1 MDTTVGADPLVGQV
15 LDGRYRIESRIAKGG
30 MATVYVAG
38 DLKLGRQVA
47 VKVMHANMA
56 QDEEF
61 VRRFMGEA
69 KAAALLSHPN
79 VVAVYD
85 QGTSIPHVYLVME
98 YVPGRTLRDI
108 LNERGRLGPR
118 SALALMQHILS
129 ALAAAHRAGLV
140 HRDVKPENVLITD
153 DGQVKVADF
162 GLARAETASK
172 QTKTGLIIGTVA
184 YMAPEQVLQASA
196 DSRSDVYAAGILL
209 FELLTGIQPHQAESP
224 LAVAYKHVNEV
235 VPLPSSVLPGIPGQL
250 DALVAAAT
258 ARDPGRRPDDAG
270 RFLGAVVEVE
280 RTLPA
285 DIDQRL
291 AGATPVSRTGTA
303 VLAVSPMPGLRTT
316 TADGLTG
323 PPPGHPSHPGYPT
336 VQADGQHTALLPG
349 MPEDFGTRP
358 RPTGDEAS
366 GFNRTL
372 AALTSRYVLI
382 AVGLVAVV
390 ILGAAFWY
398 QTSGQ
403 YQKVPNVVGLQL
415 SEAKAELQGK
425 GYHVLT
431 GTARH
436 SKQYP
441 QGDIVATDPVAGS
454 RIAKNGNVTLFPSSG
469 PPLVPIPSLQGRTLT
484 EAQQALSA
492 LGLNN
497 VQANEQSASVP
508 VGQVTRTVPPANSQV
523 QPGPSGQTVTI
534 YISSGIPVPNV
545 VGQNGDTAQEIL
557 RRAGFTNIQVNKQ
570 DPQGNQP
577 PNTVLQENPP
587 AGSSA
592 NAGDTITLIITNKKC
607 TVNFGPIHAFCDNGN
622 GGGQGNGNGGQGNPN
637 GGNPGGGDPNNP
649 GNGNGDNNG
658 GGDNGGN

>member
-258 ARDPGRRPDDAG
+258 ARDPGRRPADAG

-303 VLAVSPMPGLRTT
+303 VLAVSPMPGLRTASRPPEPSRLPDRPGRR
-316 TADGLTG
+316 TAHGTASRDARGLRHQAASDRRRGLRLQPDAGG
-323 PPPGHPSHPGYPT
+323 PHQQVRAHRRRSRGRRHPRSGVLVPDVGAVPEGPERRRSPAQRGQGRAPGQG
-336 VQADGQHTALLPG
+336 L
-349 MPEDFGTRP
+349 P
-358 RPTGDEAS
+358 RPH
-366 GFNRTL
+366 RH
-372 AALTSRYVLI
+372 
-382 AVGLVAVV
+382 
-390 ILGAAFWY
+390 GA
-398 QTSGQ
+398 
-403 YQKVPNVVGLQL
+403 
-415 SEAKAELQGK
+415 
-425 GYHVLT
+425 
-431 GTARH
+431 
-436 SKQYP
+436 
-441 QGDIVATDPVAGS
+441 
-454 RIAKNGNVTLFPSSG
+454 
-469 PPLVPIPSLQGRTLT
+469 
-484 EAQQALSA
+484 AQQAVSA
-492 LGLNN
+492 G
-497 VQANEQSASVP
+497 
-508 VGQVTRTVPPANSQV
+508 
-523 QPGPSGQTVTI
+523 
-534 YISSGIPVPNV
+534 
-545 VGQNGDTAQEIL
+545 
-557 RRAGFTNIQVNKQ
+557 
-570 DPQGNQP
+570 
-577 PNTVLQENPP
+577 
-587 AGSSA
+587 
-592 NAGDTITLIITNKKC
+592 
-607 TVNFGPIHAFCDNGN
+607 
-622 GGGQGNGNGGQGNPN
+622 
-637 GGNPGGGDPNNP
+637 
-649 GNGNGDNNG
+649 
-658 GGDNGGN
+658 